1 MLKLDGY
8 EQELGRFPDGTLL
21 MKPSSPNVP
30 LTGTSP
36 RIEWRYEHDG
46 ELFAL
51 YSLTRFLQQY
61 YQDIELF
68 MPYIPNARMDRVA
81 NQNDVFTLKYFAEII
96 NSLNFKCVKV
106 LDPHSAV
113 SEALIERIKVLS
125 PKNYVEEA
133 IYEQAIYELDKAYD
147 ASDAGPLLFYPDEG
161 AMKRYSGMINTPYT
175 FGVKRRDWETGQI
188 LSLDVVGGREMV
200 QGRHIL
206 IVDDICSKGGTFYYA
221 AKALKELGA
230 GAIYLYVTHCEDT
243 ILKGKVLSSGLIE
256 KVFTTDSICTIEHE
270 KLVKF
275 GIRPDL
281 DFD

>member
-96 NSLNFKCVKV
+96 NSLDFKCVKV

-113 SEALIERIKVLS
+113 SEALIERVKVLS
-125 PKNYVEEA
+125 PETYVEGA
-133 IYEQAIYELDKAYD
+133 FYELCEVYGYGAKGAK
-147 ASDAGPLLFYPDEG
+147 PLLFYPDEG
-161 AMKRYSGMINTPYT
+161 AVKRYSEVIEGLYT

-200 QGRHIL
+200 QDRHIL
-206 IVDDICSKGGTFYYA
+206 IVDDICSKGGTFYHA